1 LPERVPRSRGTD
13 QYGPRSRLAYTPDD
27 SALSSDREMEDN
39 GPDRTGLPVTP
50 RLAFA
55 DQIPRR
61 GGQPRS
67 RGHATDNRTQQ
78 RRRKGQDSGADRQR
92 SKW

>member
-1 LPERVPRSRGTD
+1 
-13 QYGPRSRLAYTPDD
+13 
-27 SALSSDREMEDN
+27 MEDN

-78 RRRKGQDSGADRQR
+78 RRRKGQDSITAAVNAASG
-92 SKW
+92 STFH